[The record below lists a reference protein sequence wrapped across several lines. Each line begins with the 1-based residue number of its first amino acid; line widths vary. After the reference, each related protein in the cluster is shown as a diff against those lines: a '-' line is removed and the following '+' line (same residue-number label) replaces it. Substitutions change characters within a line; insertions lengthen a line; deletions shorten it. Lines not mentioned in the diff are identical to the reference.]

1 MSKTLSKNT
10 CIHVIKRHYD
20 RGLYMGIICVIC
32 LTESIETIYSLYIYT
47 KGTLFAY
54 NIKDNKRTDDSHQSL
69 LQMPHHSAFLEN
81 NFPRHMSYCE
91 LDYVTPYI
99 RCICSHNNT
108 RISEKAQ

>member
-1 MSKTLSKNT
+1 
-10 CIHVIKRHYD
+10 
-20 RGLYMGIICVIC
+20 MGIICVIC
-32 LTESIETIYSLYIYT
+32 LKQRASRQYIAYIYT
-47 KGTLFAY
+47 RGTLFAY

-91 LDYVTPYI
+91 LDYVTPYTMY
-99 RCICSHNNT
+99 ICSHNNT